1 MKMTSEMMGWQA
13 LGCIAMAFVLL
24 VGLLLRAYE

>member
-1 MKMTSEMMGWQA
+1 MTSEMMGWQA
-13 LGCIAMAFVLL
+13 LGCIAMGFFLL